1 MRCRPVINILP
12 DDILLEI
19 FDFYVIIRAHRRE
32 EIEAWQSLVHV
43 CQRWRRLVFG
53 SPRRL
58 DLQLFCATKTQ
69 TRMRDTLDIW
79 PALPLVIGGSD
90 NPEESDNIV
99 AVLERSDRVCH
110 INLDFPSSH
119 SKDVWTALQ
128 KPFPELT
135 TLDLSS
141 SNAVT
146 VVPDSILGGSAP
158 HLQELWLS
166 GISFPGLPKLLLT
179 TTHLIQLQLNIPPS
193 GYFSLDAIVTVLP
206 ALTSLNLFWLQFQSP
221 QSRPDWAS
229 LCPPPMKRSV
239 LHNLSSLRF
248 TGPSECLEDLVARID
263 TPQLLALY
271 ITLFNQI
278 VFDTPHTT
286 QFISRTPALK
296 ALKEARLT
304 FDNRAADVR
313 LSSQASRIEQI
324 LVRIPCREFDWQI
337 SSLEQVSTLSS
348 PLLSVLEDL
357 YIYEQTYSAPDW
369 KDNIEN
375 TLWLELLHP
384 FTTVKNLY
392 LSEKFAQRI
401 APALQELV
409 GGRTTKVLPTL
420 QNLFLE
426 GLQPSGSVHE
436 GIVTFV
442 SARQLSGH
450 PITVSLW
457 EGAAARWWRGMLS

>member
-1 MRCRPVINILP
+1 
-12 DDILLEI
+12 
-19 FDFYVIIRAHRRE
+19 
-32 EIEAWQSLVHV
+32 
-43 CQRWRRLVFG
+43 
-53 SPRRL
+53 
-58 DLQLFCATKTQ
+58 
-69 TRMRDTLDIW
+69 MRDTLDIW
-79 PALPLVIGGSD
+79 PALPLVVDGSV
-90 NPEESDNIV
+90 NSEESDNIV
-99 AVLERSDRVCH
+99 AVLEHRDRVCH
-110 INLDFPSSH
+110 INLDFSSPH
-119 SKDVWTALQ
+119 FEDVWRALQ

-141 SNAVT
+141 SSAVT

-158 HLQELWLS
+158 HLRELWLT
-166 GISFPGLPKLLLT
+166 GIPFPGLPKLLLT
-179 TTHLIQLQLNIPPS
+179 ATHLIQLQLNIPHS

-206 ALTSLNLFWLQFQSP
+206 ALTCLNLFWLEFQSP

-229 LCPPPMKRSV
+229 RRPPPMKRSV
-239 LHNLSSLRF
+239 LPNLSSLRF

-263 TPQLLALY
+263 TPQLMALY

-286 QFISRTPALK
+286 QFISHTPALK
-296 ALKEARLT
+296 ALEEARLT
-304 FDNRAADVR
+304 FDNQAADVR
-313 LSSQASRIEQI
+313 LSSQTSTFEQI
-324 LVRIPCREFDWQI
+324 LVRIPCREFDWQV

-357 YIYEQTYSAPDW
+357 YIYEHTYSAPDW

-392 LSEKFAQRI
+392 LSEKFALRI

-409 GGRTTKVLPTL
+409 GGRTTKVLPTM

-426 GLQPSGSVHE
+426 GLQPSGPVQE
-436 GIVTFV
+436 GILTFV

-457 EGAAARWWRGMLS
+457 EGAASRRWRGMLS